1 MKFLNSLQVSISDGT
16 ALLDIDIRL
25 CGCSLEN
32 LRMSNDCLN
41 SASAAARG
49 EAPIPWKKKWVDLE
63 RRISRLKE
71 QYNRGRR
78 PLANYWEAVAHAI
91 RLGR

>member
-32 LRMSNDCLN
+32 LRMSNDWLN
-41 SASAAARG
+41 SLLQQL
-49 EAPIPWKKKWVDLE
+49 P
-63 RRISRLKE
+63 
-71 QYNRGRR
+71 
-78 PLANYWEAVAHAI
+78 AVKLQFH
-91 RLGR
+91 